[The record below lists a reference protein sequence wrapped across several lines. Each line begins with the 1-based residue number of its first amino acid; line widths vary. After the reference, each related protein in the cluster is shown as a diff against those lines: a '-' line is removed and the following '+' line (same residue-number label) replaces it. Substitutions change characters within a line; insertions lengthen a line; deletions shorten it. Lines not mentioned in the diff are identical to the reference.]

1 MRIQNPLFH
10 ADMPDPD
17 VIRVGTDFYMVS
29 TTMFYMPAAPVLKS
43 GDLQHWEIVS
53 YICTEVSDNAVY
65 RLENGR
71 HAYGKGQ
78 WATIAPFFILRSC
91 SCNQVRDLL

>member
-65 RLENGR
+65 RMADMHTERGSGR
-71 HAYGKGQ
+71 PA
-78 WATIAPFFILRSC
+78 
-91 SCNQVRDLL
+91 